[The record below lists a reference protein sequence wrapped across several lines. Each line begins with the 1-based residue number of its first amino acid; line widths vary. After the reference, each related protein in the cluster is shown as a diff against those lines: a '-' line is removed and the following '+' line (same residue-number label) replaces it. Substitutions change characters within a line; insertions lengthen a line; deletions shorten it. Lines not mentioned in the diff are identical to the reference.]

1 MPLALAQPALGNHQ
15 IDPSAFASGLAPSP
29 INILLPPNLTPGV
42 IYLVPTQVLQ
52 PFLDLPMNLPA
63 GVPTPSTSSAAASVA
78 DSQDESP
85 EPGNKARTG
94 PRSEAGFLKLP
105 YLNQS
110 SISLIEIKS
119 MC

>member
-1 MPLALAQPALGNHQ
+1 MPLALAQPPLGNHQ

-52 PFLDLPMNLPA
+52 PFLDLPA
-63 GVPTPSTSSAAASVA
+63 EAPTPSTSSAATSVA

-94 PRSEAGFLKLP
+94 PMSEAGFLKLP
-105 YLNQS
+105 YSNQS